1 MSALLKCPSIKS
13 GIQVRVEVIRCQI
26 DISLYFGFFLCNFMV
41 KLCNEFTVA
50 PSLCS
55 GGPHVHGASAPCPGA
70 PRCPRIFPA
79 LGPLFLL
86 PGPAY
91 LQPQAA
97 GGEDQVDRHQHPG
110 RRHLRNPGRGFG
122 LPGALSA
129 WNQRQSG
136 GHRVAR
142 DRGG

>member
-1 MSALLKCPSIKS
+1 MPDRRLAVIWLLPLQGKTVQKH
-13 GIQVRVEVIRCQI
+13 
-26 DISLYFGFFLCNFMV
+26 
-41 KLCNEFTVA
+41 NEFMVA
-50 PSLCS
+50 PSLCP
-55 GGPHVHGASAPCPGA
+55 GGPHVHGASAPCPRA